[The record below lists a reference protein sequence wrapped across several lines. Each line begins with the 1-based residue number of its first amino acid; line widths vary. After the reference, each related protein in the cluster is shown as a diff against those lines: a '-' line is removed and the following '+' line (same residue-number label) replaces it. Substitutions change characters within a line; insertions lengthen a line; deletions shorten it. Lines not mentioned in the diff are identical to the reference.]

1 MTGVSEEDKRIAYG
15 RMKISDICW
24 KLNGESFYPDET
36 NIIKLKSEE

>member
-1 MTGVSEEDKRIAYG
+1 MNGVQKEGKRIANG

-24 KLNGESFYPDET
+24 KINGESFYPGKT